1 MGRVCGMNMCE
12 LLVCEDGVRMVWG
25 GVACGKG
32 VCVWECACAR
42 AWHRDSVVVMVEAA
56 WCGCADDVW
65 LCCAVLCWWLCGA
78 AWCGCRVLYYMRA

>member
-12 LLVCEDGVRMVWG
+12 LLVCEDGVWR
-25 GVACGKG
+25 CGLREG
-32 VCVWECACAR
+32 CVWECACAR

-78 AWCGCRVLYYMRA
+78 AWCGCCVLYYMRA